1 MCLSRNHAS
10 VIQSFATSKTE
21 EFRSFFLTRLDGIG
35 TVVVELRGRGG
46 VGCAALMDFRQ
57 ALSRQLPACPCAS
70 LAMMTTA
77 GKLA

>member
-1 MCLSRNHAS
+1 MCLLSDDAS
-10 VIQSFATSKTE
+10 AIQSYATSKTE
-21 EFRSFFLTRLDGIG
+21 EFRSFFLTRLNGIG
-35 TVVVELRGRGG
+35 TVFSTLRRRGG

-57 ALSRQLPACPCAS
+57 MLSRQLPACAS